1 LIEICHASP
10 ARDQAGIRRNS
21 VLPNN
26 LSILTPAAAIG
37 AAILA
42 SLASSPAAQA
52 QAPIVWTHGVIEPK
66 GDAGFSLM
74 VSRRGFAEKRGLQ
87 VKIVSLN
94 NGTLAH
100 KALLS
105 GELDSIESSPGAAI
119 LAGLRGADLKI
130 IGCDWPGILHGL
142 MVKSSIASVADLKGK
157 TIAISAPGSLP
168 DLVARALF
176 TKFNVAEAD
185 VQTASLGSDIDRFK
199 ALTSGV
205 VDAGIITEELMA
217 VAPNDIKLLA
227 AGRDTL
233 PNYVR
238 LCLTVSGKTIAQRRD
253 PVTRFLAAEI
263 EALRYAVAHREET
276 IALTREII
284 ETKPEDPRAGYV
296 FDTVVKHRDIDPEVA
311 IPMDKLDWM
320 QHDLVST
327 GNLDRPGD
335 LNKIVDPSIRADAMA
350 LAGNG
355 K

>member
-1 LIEICHASP
+1 MNRSTAIRALMTCLAVALASP
-10 ARDQAGIRRNS
+10 SAPAR
-21 VLPNN
+21 
-26 LSILTPAAAIG
+26 
-37 AAILA
+37 
-42 SLASSPAAQA
+42 AQA
-52 QAPIVWTHGVIEPK
+52 LKPWTHGVIEPK

-74 VSRRGFAEKRGLQ
+74 VSRRGFAEKRGLE
-87 VKIVSLN
+87 VKIVSLA

-142 MVKSSIASVADLKGK
+142 MTKSSIAKVEDLKGK

-176 TKFNVAEAD
+176 AKFHLSASD
-185 VQTASLGSDIDRFK
+185 VHVASLGSDLDRFK
-199 ALTSGV
+199 ALLTGV
-205 VDAGIITEELMA
+205 ADAGIITEELMA
-217 VAPNDIKLLA
+217 IAPKDIKLLA
-227 AGRDTL
+227 PGRDAL

-238 LCLTVSGKTIAQRRD
+238 LCLTVTGRTLAQRRD
-253 PVTRFLAAEI
+253 DATRFLAAEV
-263 EALRYAVAHREET
+263 EALRFAVSHREET

-284 ETKPEDPRAGYV
+284 EAKPDDARASYV
-296 FDTVVKHRDIDPEVA
+296 FDTVVKNRDIDPEVA

-320 QHDLVST
+320 QNDLVAT
-327 GNLDRPGD
+327 GNLDKPGD
-335 LNKIVDPSIRADAMA
+335 LAKIIDASVRANA
-350 LAGNG
+350 LKLIADG